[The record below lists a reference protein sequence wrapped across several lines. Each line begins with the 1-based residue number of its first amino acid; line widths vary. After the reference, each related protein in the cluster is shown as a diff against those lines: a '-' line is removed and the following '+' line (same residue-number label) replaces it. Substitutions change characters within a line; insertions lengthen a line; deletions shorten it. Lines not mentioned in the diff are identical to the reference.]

1 MSIKLKALGLGLLA
15 TMALAGFMA
24 MNATAETGGHFTSE
38 ATHTI
43 ISGEDETGVN
53 RPELR
58 VPGLTGIVCDK
69 STYSGT
75 TNATTVESITITPT
89 YEKCHTTGDEPEIK
103 KPVTVDVNGCTYTFT
118 IGKKSTADNTVDL
131 VCPGEKKYIAVTH
144 EGCEI
149 RILAANGI
157 KGVAY
162 KTTTINSKHAI
173 TLEATAAGFVANFEA
188 GFCILLGTS
197 HTGELIGSVN
207 VTGKDTL
214 NNAVGITATGSE
226 G

>member
-38 ATHTI
+38 AAHTI
-43 ISGEDETGVN
+43 IKGTGETGAN
-53 RPELR
+53 QTELK
-58 VPGLTGIVCDK
+58 VPGLTGIVCDGD
-69 STYSGT
+69 TYEGT
-75 TNATTVESITITPT
+75 ANATTVESLTITPT
-89 YEKCHTTGDEPEIK
+89 YPAGSCHTTGGATGK
-103 KPVTVDVNGCTYTFT
+103 TSVDVNGCQYTFK

-131 VCPGEKKYIAVTH
+131 ICAGEKKYIAVTH

-149 RILAANGI
+149 RIPAKAGL

-162 KTTTINSKHAI
+162 NTTTVAGKHAI
-173 TLEATAAGFVANFEA
+173 TLSVTLTGYEENFEA

-197 HTGELIGSVN
+197 HAGELVGSVI
-207 VTGKDTL
+207 VSGKDTL
-214 NNAVGITATGSE
+214 NNPVGITATGSE

>member
-43 ISGEDETGVN
+43 ISGVDETGAN
-53 RPELR
+53 QPEIK
-58 VPGLTGIVCDK
+58 VPGLTGIICDG
-69 STYSGT
+69 SSYSGT
-75 TNATTVESITITPT
+75 ANATTVESVTMTPS
-89 YEKCHTTGDEPEIK
+89 YGACHTTGGA
-103 KPVTVDVNGCTYTFT
+103 TGSTLVDFNGCQYTFT

-131 VCPGEKKYIAVTH
+131 ICAGEKKYIALTH
-144 EGCEI
+144 EGCEV
-149 RILAANGI
+149 RIPAANKL

-162 KTTTINSKHAI
+162 NTTTIEGKHAI
-173 TLEATAAGFVANFEA
+173 TLKITLAGFEANFEA
-188 GFCILLGTS
+188 GFCILLGTA
-197 HTGELIGSVN
+197 HTGELVGSVN
-207 VTGKDTL
+207 VTGKDTTGA
-214 NNAVGITATGSE
+214 AVGITATGSE

>member
-24 MNATAETGGHFTSE
+24 MNATAEVGGHFTSE

-43 ISGEDETGVN
+43 LKGTDETGAN
-53 RPELR
+53 RTELR
-58 VPGLTGIVCDK
+58 VTGLTGFVCDGP
-69 STYSGT
+69 TYEGT
-75 TNATTVESITITPT
+75 ANATTVESITITPT
-89 YEKCHTTGDEPEIK
+89 YASGTCHTREGSTGN
-103 KPVTVDVNGCTYTFT
+103 TSVDVNGCQYTFT
-118 IGKKSTADNTVDL
+118 IGTKSTGDNTVDL
-131 VCPGEKKYIAVTH
+131 ICPGEKKYIAVTH

-149 RILAANGI
+149 RIPAVTKL

-162 KTTTINSKHAI
+162 NTVVIAGKHAI
-173 TLEATAAGFVANFEA
+173 TAKATVSGFEANFEA
-188 GFCILLGTS
+188 GFCILLGTA

-207 VTGKDTL
+207 VQGFDTL
-214 NNAVGITATGSE
+214 NNPVGITATGSE